1 MWCCQTHGWNVK
13 RTKLVSCAVADMMGL
28 KSLLRRQSTLSY
40 FCCLGKPLAHA
51 HKESSRAAAQPK
63 LPKNPTSFSSS
74 DGERERE
81 HTGVHFNLFFSEN
94 DSGKSWLH
102 LHVYS
107 IVSPYYVLDFVISI
121 CIILPLAEC
130 RSRRI
135 FRWYQ
140 TKTKTKL
147 QSLIHLNFS
156 ICFLDI
162 FAFEAVFVI

>member
-1 MWCCQTHGWNVK
+1 M
-13 RTKLVSCAVADMMGL
+13 VSCAVADMMGL

-74 DGERERE
+74 GGERERE

-94 DSGKSWLH
+94 DSGKRLVTFTYLFNSR
-102 LHVYS
+102 
-107 IVSPYYVLDFVISI
+107 PYYVLDFVISI